1 MQQRV
6 TLENFHTFRLPLPT
20 HPDLGTANVYLL
32 GSHPVTLI
40 DAAPKIPGSFE
51 FIKDQLRQAGH
62 DTPDIERILITHG
75 HVDHFG
81 LVTRIRED
89 AGRSIPCFIH
99 AEDRWRVGADRY
111 RALSREEADHL
122 MNMVDVPAKEYE
134 KIEQMFSF
142 LDEICDPVTDAI
154 AMEDGDIFEG
164 EGYRIRV
171 VHTPGHTPGNC
182 CFYETRNRILFSGDH
197 ILKNIHPKPLFELNK
212 ELIRDPGY
220 LSLRAYQQSL
230 DKVSTLD
237 LSYVFPGHGER
248 VEDLPGLVAAY
259 RKHHRER
266 MDRIWRTIRD
276 EPRPLYHIID
286 QVFDVVPDGDVFLAI
301 SEILVHLE
309 ILAEEGR
316 VELTDPGPPAIYH
329 AL

>member
-1 MQQRV
+1 MQPGV
-6 TLENFHTFRLPLPT
+6 TLDNIHTFRLPLPT
-20 HPDLGTANVYLL
+20 YSDLGTANVYLL

-40 DAAPKIPGSFE
+40 DAAPKFPGSFE

-81 LVTRIRED
+81 LVARIRED

-99 AEDRWRVGADRY
+99 AEDRWRVGADKY
-111 RALSREEADHL
+111 RGFSRKEADPL
-122 MNMVDVPAKEYE
+122 MDMVGVPAKEYE
-134 KIEQMFSF
+134 RIKQQFSF
-142 LDEICDPVTDAI
+142 FDDLCDPVTDAI

-164 EGYRIRV
+164 EGYQIRV

-182 CFYETRNRILFSGDH
+182 CFYETRNKILFSGDH
-197 ILKNIHPKPLFELNK
+197 ILKNITPNPLFELNK